1 MKKLIIV
8 LLLVVA
14 CFAMCSCVQNVQNP
28 KVGNPGE
35 SEGYKREVRGVT
47 HYEYEGHHYLIFTC
61 NTDHYSVGVVHDP
74 TCWCRKHIIYYVD

>member
-1 MKKLIIV
+1 MKKLVIV
-8 LLLVVA
+8 LLLIVA
-14 CFAMCSCVQNVQNP
+14 CFAMCSCVENP
-28 KVGNPGE
+28 KVGETGK
-35 SEGYKREVRGVT
+35 SEGYEREVRGVT

>member
-8 LLLVVA
+8 LLLVVV
-14 CFAMCSCVQNVQNP
+14 CFAMCSCVNNP
-28 KVGNPGE
+28 KVGNPGK
-35 SEGYKREVRGVT
+35 SEGYEREVRGVT

>member
-14 CFAMCSCVQNVQNP
+14 CFAMCSCTIED
-28 KVGNPGE
+28 KKIGE
-35 SEGYKREVRGVT
+35 AVKSEGFSREVKGVT
-47 HYEYEGHHYLIFTC
+47 HYEYEGHRYLIFTC

-74 TCWCRKHIIYYVD
+74 SCWCRKHIIYYAK